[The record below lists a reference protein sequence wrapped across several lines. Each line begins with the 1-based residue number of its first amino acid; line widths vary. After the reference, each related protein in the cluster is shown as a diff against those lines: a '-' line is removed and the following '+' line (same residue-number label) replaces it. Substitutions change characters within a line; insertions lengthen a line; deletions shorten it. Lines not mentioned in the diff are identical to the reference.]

1 MKNGFIK
8 TAAATPKIRVAD
20 CRYNAEQII
29 NLMDKANADGVRL
42 LTLPELCV
50 TGYTCADLFLQK
62 VLLDGALKALSDI
75 VKASTKYDMITV
87 VGLPLAI
94 NNKLYN
100 CGAVIQSG
108 KILGVVPKTHIPNY
122 GEFSELRHFS
132 PAPEKNGEIMLCKQ
146 NVPFG
151 SKLIFKCNETEQ
163 FTFAVEICEDLWTP
177 FPPSCLLAAAGA
189 AIILNLSASNEV
201 IGKDDY
207 RKMLVASQSGRLVAG
222 YVYSDAGEGES
233 TTDMVFAGHNI
244 IAEEGSVLAESEP
257 FGNGYAVSE
266 IDVLRI
272 WHERRRRNTFA
283 DVPEGYDTVE
293 FSMVPLKTALTRKF
307 ARLPFVPENEQIR
320 AKRCETVLMIQA
332 QGLKKRIEHSYAK
345 TVVIGISGGLDSC
358 LALLVAVK
366 AMDLLERPR
375 TDVIAVTMPCF
386 GTTSHTKNNAMLLC
400 ELLGVTLRVVD
411 ITNSVKAHFADIGH
425 DGIKQDVTFE
435 NAQARERTQVI
446 MDISNMENGFVVGT
460 GDLSELAL
468 GWATYNGDHMSMYSV
483 NAAVPKTLIRFV
495 VKHYA
500 QTCGNNELRDVLIS
514 ILETPISPELLIPD
528 ENTISQKTEDLVGPY
543 ELHDFYLYHIIRW
556 GYSPE
561 KVYEIAKQTFA
572 GVYDEETLK
581 KWLKNFIRRFFMQ
594 QFKRS
599 CVPDGPKVGSVSL
612 SPRGDWKMPSDA
624 IAALWMRQAENL

>member
-8 TAAATPKIRVAD
+8 TAAATPEIRVAD
-20 CRYNAEQII
+20 CRYNGEKII
-29 NLMDKANADGVRL
+29 EIMDNANARGVRL
-42 LTLPELCV
+42 LCLPELCI
-50 TGYTCADLFLQK
+50 TGYTCGDLFLQK
-62 VLLDGALKALSDI
+62 VLLDGAVKALSQI
-75 VKASTKYDMITV
+75 VKASTKYDMVTV
-87 VGLPLAI
+87 VGVPLAV

-132 PAPEKNGEIMLCKQ
+132 PAPENNSTITLLEQK
-146 NVPFG
+146 VPFG
-151 SKLIFKCNETEQ
+151 TKYIFKCNETDQ
-163 FTFAVEICEDLWTP
+163 FTFAIEVCEDLWTP
-177 FPPSCLLAAAGA
+177 YPPSCKLAAAGA

-201 IGKDDY
+201 VGKDDY
-207 RKMLVASQSGRLVAG
+207 RKMLVTSQSGRLVCG
-222 YVYSDAGEGES
+222 YVYADAGEGES
-233 TTDMVFAGHNI
+233 TTDLVFAGHNI
-244 IAEEGSVLAESEP
+244 IAEEGTVLAEAKP
-257 FGNGYAVSE
+257 FEDGYAQTE

-283 DVPEGYDTVE
+283 DIPEGYETIV
-293 FSMVPLKTALTRKF
+293 FSMLPLKTELTRKF
-307 ARLPFVPENEQIR
+307 SKLPFVPESNKVRE
-320 AKRCETVLMIQA
+320 KRCESLLMIQA
-332 QGLKKRIEHSYAK
+332 QGLKKRIVHAHAK
-345 TVVIGISGGLDSC
+345 SVVIGISGGLDST

-366 AMDLLERPR
+366 AMDILKRPR

-386 GTTSHTKNNAMLLC
+386 GTTDHTKNNAVTLC
-400 ELLGVTLRVVD
+400 ELLGVTLRVVN
-411 ITNSVKAHFADIGH
+411 ISNSVRAHFEDIGH
-425 DGIKQDVTFE
+425 DGKKQDVTFE
-435 NAQARERTQVI
+435 NAQARERTQVL

-483 NAAVPKTLIRFV
+483 NASIPKTLIRYI
-495 VKHYA
+495 VKYFA
-500 QTCGNNELRDVLIS
+500 DTCENEELSKVLIS

-543 ELHDFYLYHIIRW
+543 ELHDFYLYYIIRW

-561 KVYEIAKQTFA
+561 KVFEIAKVTFKDK
-572 GVYDEETLK
+572 YDEETLK
-581 KWLKNFIRRFFMQ
+581 KWLKNFIRRFFIQ

-624 IAALWMRQAENL
+624 VSELWMRQAEKL

>member
-8 TAAATPKIRVAD
+8 TAAATPKIKVAD

-29 NLMDKANADGVRL
+29 NIMDKASADGVRL
-42 LTLPELCV
+42 LTLPELCI

-87 VGLPLAI
+87 VGLPVAL

-100 CGAVIQSG
+100 CGAVVQSG
-108 KILGVVPKTHIPNY
+108 KILGIVPKTHIPNY

-132 PAPEKNGEIMLCKQ
+132 PAPSKTKQ
-146 NVPFG
+146 IDILGQTVYFG
-151 SKLIFKCNETEQ
+151 SNLIFKCKDTEQ
-163 FTFAVEICEDLWTP
+163 FTFAIEICEDLWTP
-177 FPPSCLLAAAGA
+177 CPPSCNLAAAGA

-201 IGKDDY
+201 VGKDSY
-207 RKMLVASQSGRLVAG
+207 RKMLVASQSGRLVCG
-222 YVYSDAGEGES
+222 YVYADAGEGES

-244 IAEEGSVLAESEP
+244 IAEEGSVLAESKP
-257 FGNGYAVSE
+257 FDNGYCETE

-283 DVPEGYDTVE
+283 DVPEGYDTVL
-293 FSMVPLKTALTRKF
+293 FSMEPLKTVLTREF
-307 ARLPFVPENEQIR
+307 PRLPFVPADEKVR
-320 AKRCETVLMIQA
+320 AQRCESILMIQA

-366 AMDLLERPR
+366 AMDLMNRPR

-386 GTTSHTKNNAMLLC
+386 GTTSHTKNNAMKLC

-411 ITNSVKAHFADIGH
+411 ISNSVRAHFEDIGH
-425 DGIKQDVTFE
+425 DGKKQDVTFE

-446 MDISNMENGFVVGT
+446 MDISNMEGGFVVGT

-483 NAAVPKTLIRFV
+483 NASIPKTLIRYIV
-495 VKHYA
+495 ADYA
-500 QTCGNNELRDVLIS
+500 AKAENKELAQVLIS
-514 ILETPISPELLIPD
+514 ILETPISPELLLPD
-528 ENTISQKTEDLVGPY
+528 ENKISQKTEDLVGPY
-543 ELHDFYLYHIIRW
+543 ELHDFYLYYLIRW

-561 KVYEIAKQTFA
+561 KVYEIAKKTFK
-572 GVYDEETLK
+572 GIYDEETLK
-581 KWLKNFIRRFFMQ
+581 KWLKNFVRRFFMQ

-624 IAALWMRQAENL
+624 MATLWMRQAENL